1 MENFKSFPSSGYL
14 AKLEEESSDA
24 IFSRD
29 SSHNIIS
36 WNKGAEKIFGFSK
49 AEAIG
54 KKTYEIGFLN
64 INKSQIEVIEN
75 VLLLKGSLE
84 SEQNYLHKDGH
95 IIVCSVT
102 ANVIRDEQNNII
114 SYLFVIKDIT
124 KLKQLEYKLKEAN
137 ELLEA
142 KVIIRTREL
151 KAASDLYMNIFENG
165 PLPMWI
171 FETDTYKFLAV
182 NDLAIKEY
190 GYSKEEFLAMTL
202 MDIRTDDEKEL
213 LKQFNI
219 KDESDF
225 NRGIWKHQIKDGSII
240 DVEIIVHPLQFKGL
254 DAKLVL
260 AHNVTKRLAAE
271 KKIEA
276 NEKRFRALIEN
287 SNDGITLMDEN
298 AAVIYRSPSTERIT
312 GWSEAEMKG
321 VNATTH
327 VHPDDLIVIQ
337 QIIPVL
343 LENPGKLHPIA
354 FRNKHKDGYFRW
366 LEGTIVNMLEDE
378 NVNAV
383 VINFKDVTDRIEA
396 EEKLRQSEFQLRYS
410 LDNMIEG
417 VQIIDNNWR
426 YTYVNDSLVK
436 DSKYSREELLGFTMM
451 EKYPGIETTAMFAKL
466 KECMEKK
473 QKGFIENE
481 FIFPDGSNE
490 YFELSIQPIP
500 EGIFILSLNITDRVK
515 AQQQIIAS
523 ELRFR
528 TIIENGY
535 DIISIMDENMNI
547 TYRSPSATKLLGWTD
562 EDMIGIKGIDNIHKD
577 DVNLFINRIQAIK
590 QNPGIPKAVSFRMR
604 KKNGEYLF
612 IEGFINNLLN
622 DKNVGAIV
630 FNFRDVTARRE
641 NENKLA
647 TSELRFRT
655 LLENGNDIVSMFD
668 ENFKITYRSPSA
680 YKVMGWP
687 DAEMMGES
695 GDRNIH
701 PDDQA
706 TAKLQIKF
714 IMENPGVAIDV
725 SLRMKHQ
732 QGHYLWVEG
741 KLINL
746 LNNKNIGAI
755 VFNFR
760 DVTDRKI
767 AVDELYNSEKQFR
780 SLVERISDAF
790 VTLDND
796 LRFTYL
802 NKVAEELF
810 NTESG
815 YLLGK
820 KMYEEYSEG
829 VGGEIHTAIL
839 TAFKTKQP
847 QRFDNYSDVFKK
859 WITGSI
865 YASETGLT
873 CFFRDNTEV
882 RKLALDLQEQQHRE
896 QAKLISAALEA
907 QEKERNAIGI
917 ELHDN
922 VNQILV
928 GTTMFLSMLKK
939 KPEKDDTLID
949 ECIDNIKSAI
959 NENRKIAHV
968 LVGPDLENKHIGD
981 QIISLCESMLESN
994 GIQALTHFED
1004 YDYTLIPKEKKIA
1017 LYRIVQELFTN
1028 ILKYANATEVN
1039 IYLVTTDE
1047 MVLRMRVSDNGKG
1060 MDKKK
1065 VTSGIGLR
1073 NIKSRLVVFDGEMKV
1088 ETAPGKG
1095 FTLEVE
1101 MPLG

>member
-1 MENFKSFPSSGYL
+1 MKNFKSYPLSNYL
-14 AKLEEESSDA
+14 AHLEEESSDA
-24 IFSRD
+24 IFSRGLD
-29 SSHNIIS
+29 QRIIS
-36 WNKGAEKIFGFSK
+36 WNNGAVRMFGYTK
-49 AEAIG
+49 EEVIG
-54 KKTYEIGFLN
+54 RISTEIGYFKATPEF
-64 INKSQIEVIEN
+64 INGIEN
-75 VLLLKGSLE
+75 KLLENGFWE
-84 SEQNYLHKDGH
+84 SEINYFHKNGH
-95 IIVCSVT
+95 KIIGAVT
-102 ANVIRDEQNNII
+102 ANEIRNEDGEVI
-114 SYLFVIKDIT
+114 SFLFVIKDIT
-124 KLKQLEYKLKEAN
+124 KLKQLENELKEAN
-137 ELLEA
+137 EALEA
-142 KVIIRTREL
+142 KVFIRTKEL
-151 KAASDLYMNIFENG
+151 NAAKNLYQNIFENS
-165 PLPMWI
+165 PMPMWI
-171 FETDTYKFLAV
+171 FELNTYKFLDV
-182 NDLAIKEY
+182 NDTAIKEY
-190 GYSKEEFLAMTL
+190 GYSKEEFLSMTL
-202 MDIRTDDEKEL
+202 KDIRPADEIDLFLNNTELINTNKEIYHC
-213 LKQFNI
+213 K
-219 KDESDF
+219 
-225 NRGIWKHQIKDGSII
+225 IWKHQKKNGEII
-240 DVEIIVHPLQFKGL
+240 DVEITNHPIKYKGFE
-254 DAKLVL
+254 AKLVL
-260 AHNVTKRLAAE
+260 ANNVTKRVE
-271 KKIEA
+271 IERKIES

-481 FIFPDGSNE
+481 FIFPDGSKE

-500 EGIFILSLNITDRVK
+500 VGIFILSLNITDRVK

-528 TIIENGY
+528 T
-535 DIISIMDENMNI
+535 
-547 TYRSPSATKLLGWTD
+547 
-562 EDMIGIKGIDNIHKD
+562 
-577 DVNLFINRIQAIK
+577 
-590 QNPGIPKAVSFRMR
+590 
-604 KKNGEYLF
+604 
-612 IEGFINNLLN
+612 
-622 DKNVGAIV
+622 
-630 FNFRDVTARRE
+630 
-641 NENKLA
+641 
-647 TSELRFRT
+647 

-668 ENFKITYRSPSA
+668 ENFKIIYRSPSA

-687 DAEMMGES
+687 DAEMMGET
-695 GDRNIH
+695 GDGNIH
-701 PDDQA
+701 PDDKGTA
-706 TAKLQIKF
+706 TLQIKF
-714 IMENPGVAIDV
+714 IMENPDVAIDV

-796 LRFTYL
+796 LRFTYA
-802 NKVAEELF
+802 NKVAESMFEVPEGNLI
-810 NTESG
+810 
-815 YLLGK
+815 GK
-820 KMYEEYSEG
+820 KMYEEFS
-829 VGGEIHTAIL
+829 VGKGGAIYKAVL
-839 TAFKTKQP
+839 KALRTKKP
-847 QRFDNYSDVFKK
+847 QRFDSYSDVFKK

-865 YASETGLT
+865 YPSDTGLT

-896 QAKLISAALEA
+896 QAKLISAALDA

-939 KPEKDDTLID
+939 KPIKDDVLIE

-1004 YDYTLIPKEKKIA
+1004 YDYTLIPKEKKVA

-1028 ILKYANATEVN
+1028 IIKYSEATEVN

-1073 NIKSRLVVFDGEMKV
+1073 NIKSRLLVFDGEMKV

-1095 FTLEVE
+1095 FALEVE